1 MTAARDL
8 YYRNG
13 TSVDLLC
20 PFRSALTIFS
30 RLGKIVQGEMEVSIF
45 TYPKYL
51 CKSSHSFGKLHYQ
64 TLGLGV
70 FIPTTTNSN
79 LLGTFISFTENSEL
93 SREQAFLEFLETY
106 DVALS
111 SLSTRVAGTWNSP
124 YCICSIL
131 TFFAKENE
139 VNLSFSN
146 VSY

>member
-13 TSVDLLC
+13 TSVDLLF

-30 RLGKIVQGEMEVSIF
+30 RLGKIVQGEMEISTF

-51 CKSSHSFGKLHYQ
+51 CKCSHYFGKLHYQ

-70 FIPTTTNSN
+70 FIPTTANSN

-131 TFFAKENE
+131 TFAKENE